1 MNIKYIILGIVIV
14 VIIFF
19 TNIIA
24 IGTTG
29 LIIQFPQIQFF
40 PEFLNS
46 MFFVEIIMLSFLIIM
61 PYLILKDN
69 SGKKRR

>member
-46 MFFVEIIMLSFLIIM
+46 MFFVEIIMLSFLFLM
-61 PYLILKDN
+61 PYILVMN
-69 SGKKRR
+69 GKKRGKR

>member
-24 IGTTG
+24 IGKTG

-46 MFFVEIIMLSFLIIM
+46 MFFVEIIMLSFLFLM
-61 PYLILKDN
+61 PYILVMN
-69 SGKKRR
+69 GKKRGKR